1 MQLLLEHGAD
11 LHAKT
16 AEGTTALMLAAGVA
30 IFNEGD
36 DAGTE
41 AETLQAVKLLV
52 EGGADVNQIDDNGET
67 AVHGAA
73 YRGHNSVVQHLAD
86 HQAKL
91 DVKNRIGWTPVT
103 IADGVL
109 YAEFFKQHRDTAALL
124 RQLLKERGIAV
135 EDAGIVNQDR
145 AHQDERI
152 RTMSRYLQRPA
163 GASRCTGYSDG
174 RRVGM
179 DGPRPATATST
190 SGESKRATSLAV
202 R

>member
-1 MQLLLEHGAD
+1 VGSPGRAGDEAQHPGSVEPGHAVGPDVGAAGLADRLAVQHHLDRGPSGGARLHHQVD
-11 LHAKT
+11 LAT
-16 AEGTTALMLAAGVA
+16 FRALTALMLAAGVA

-52 EGGADVNQIDDNGET
+52 ERGADVNQIDDNGET

-73 YRGHNSVVQHLAD
+73 YRGHNSVVKYLAD
-86 HQAKL
+86 RQAKL

-135 EDAGIVNQDR
+135 EDAGIVNQDPR
-145 AHQDERI
+145 ARTRGSER
-152 RTMSRYLQRPA
+152 
-163 GASRCTGYSDG
+163 
-174 RRVGM
+174 
-179 DGPRPATATST
+179 
-190 SGESKRATSLAV
+190 
-202 R
+202 